1 MKNARRQNDL
11 FLHIFK
17 IYTNFLQKCTLGIF
31 LKRIFSTGF
40 TIYCFHFL
48 VVHTVYALQ
57 KCHCISK
64 IHLEIFRSKDSKS
77 TLTCIFLVHK
87 KADPTDRILLTIYV
101 KQYIGIKMHCQC
113 AFLRSNS
120 CKNPILPLFLLL
132 CYCHSCTRI
141 PCVYCV

>member
-1 MKNARRQNDL
+1 MKKDGVEVYNMKNARRQNDL

-57 KCHCISK
+57 KCHCITK
-64 IHLEIFRSKDSKS
+64 IHLEIFRLENSES
-77 TLTCIFLVHK
+77 TYYSYQNKITIFQSSFDVSHK
-87 KADPTDRILLTIYV
+87 FYSSMSYLCNIYRHGNKKV
-101 KQYIGIKMHCQC
+101 DTQ
-113 AFLRSNS
+113 
-120 CKNPILPLFLLL
+120 
-132 CYCHSCTRI
+132 T
-141 PCVYCV
+141 V